1 MAQMVS
7 YMPHFLSDVVVC
19 SIVLLFLSRSNGVIN
34 NVIEALGGSRQAF
47 INIPEYFS
55 TIYVWSGLWQGIGW
69 SSILYLSALSSV
81 LAELCESAK
90 LDGANRLQIIRYV
103 NIPAIMPTKAT
114 DPNHI
119 GKDYVPFLSIG
130 KNDKAYFWAS
140 LGYVGTNL
148 DNWGTSPAI
157 KNGEI
162 YMPCYTQDYKKFV
175 EIWHTMYEEGLM
187 SQDYYKEWVAL
198 APIKADPDVKVY
210 ASLNTN
216 YQANVAYVSD
226 SAEHKDRIAKI
237 MDYCFSA
244 EGYSKYTYG
253 PVKVSGS
260 RIRRCMLALCSDWY
274 GCS

>member
-1 MAQMVS
+1 
-7 YMPHFLSDVVVC
+7 
-19 SIVLLFLSRSNGVIN
+19 
-34 NVIEALGGSRQAF
+34 
-47 INIPEYFS
+47 
-55 TIYVWSGLWQGIGW
+55 
-69 SSILYLSALSSV
+69 
-81 LAELCESAK
+81 
-90 LDGANRLQIIRYV
+90 
-103 NIPAIMPTKAT
+103 
-114 DPNHI
+114 
-119 GKDYVPFLSIG
+119 
-130 KNDKAYFWAS
+130 
-140 LGYVGTNL
+140 
-148 DNWGTSPAI
+148 
-157 KNGEI
+157 
-162 YMPCYTQDYKKFV
+162 
-175 EIWHTMYEEGLM
+175 M

-216 YQANVAYVSD
+216 YQANVTYVSD